1 VPSDRHRISQ
11 HAPIDITPTGFHV
24 TIPDDMTKEDI
35 TKIIL
40 GVRDVLVNFV
50 NARAVQKQLD
60 K

>member
-1 VPSDRHRISQ
+1 
-11 HAPIDITPTGFHV
+11 
-24 TIPDDMTKEDI
+24 MTKEDI